1 MIDEQT
7 VNEMLLAADMNGFE
21 KGREAGYKAGMME
34 AAKIVEENLIYGNR
48 EDPAWAQRIIAG
60 EIRRR
65 ASELG

>member
-7 VNEMLLAADMNGFE
+7 VNEMLLAADMNGYA
-21 KGREAGYKAGMME
+21 KGRDAGYRDGMMM
-34 AAKIVEENLIYGNR
+34 AAKIVEEPLIYGNR
-48 EDPAWAQRIIAG
+48 ENPAWAQRIIAG